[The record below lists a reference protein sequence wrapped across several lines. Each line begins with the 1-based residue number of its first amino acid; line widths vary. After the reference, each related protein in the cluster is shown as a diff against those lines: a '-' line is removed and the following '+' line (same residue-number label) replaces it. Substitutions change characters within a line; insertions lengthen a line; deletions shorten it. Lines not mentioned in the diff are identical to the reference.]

1 MTTKLEWEEGI
12 EYARYANDAY
22 STIEILY
29 IVEDKDH
36 PQGRVAKTWTIP
48 ADENEEQFQK
58 LLEYYSADQLLE
70 MTYVYNKDARAAF
83 EQEVMSIA
91 REDGTLNKA
100 LDITS
105 GNVISDAIVDK
116 IVDVVFLE
124 NIPDDEKSELIFKT
138 KLKLF
143 ELDMVKDCKK
153 RKLKTDLRK
162 SQTLKQVLYNMILI
176 EEESRKTP

>member
-1 MTTKLEWEEGI
+1 MKHEWEEGI
-12 EYARYANDAY
+12 EYARYTNDDY
-22 STIEILY
+22 SNIEVLY

-36 PQGRVAKTWTIP
+36 PQGRVAKTWVLP
-48 ADENEEQFQK
+48 ANENSDQFQK

-70 MTYVYNKDARAAF
+70 MTYIYNKDARALF

-105 GNVISDAIVDK
+105 GNVINDAIVGK
-116 IVDVVFLE
+116 IVEVVFLE
-124 NIPDDEKSELIFKT
+124 DIPDDEKNELIFKT

-153 RKLKTDLRK
+153 RKLKTNLRK
-162 SQTLKQVLYNMILI
+162 SQTLKEVLHNMILI
-176 EEESRKTP
+176 EEESKKTA